1 MLETTILAG
10 MCATLSLGWWVT
22 LRREAGRRRE
32 VEEELREARVR
43 SRETLENVQL
53 ISVMIDSDGTIT
65 FCNDF
70 FLNLVG
76 WRRAEVMG
84 ANWFDRF
91 IPQDQGTVKRLFAAF
106 CSTGEFPTH
115 LKNDIVT
122 RDGERRFISWNN
134 TVQRDRSGAV
144 TGILSI
150 GEDITD
156 RIRAENLLAAH
167 QEQLEKLAAELSLAE
182 ERERRRLAADLHDR
196 IGQSLA
202 FANIKTQA
210 LRGFVTGEGVRHLA
224 DLSGLMEQ
232 VIQDIR
238 TLIFRISP
246 PLLYEVGLEAA
257 LEWLAES
264 IQQEHGFPVIF
275 SDDGEPKPLAGDMK
289 VALYQVA
296 REVLINAAKHARP
309 GRVSLAVGRRGN
321 RIVLV
326 IADDGAGFDVSVN
339 SMTHSGFGLFNI
351 RQRMETLGG
360 EVEID
365 SHPGRGTTVTVTAPL
380 AADRQGECGVS
391 AGIQCMGGAGCGHR
405 GSDCR

>member
-1 MLETTILAG
+1 MDCSGAAAVTGTTILTG
-10 MCATLSLGWWVT
+10 ICLMLSLGWWVT
-22 LRREAGRRRE
+22 LRREAARRRQ
-32 VEEELREARVR
+32 VEEELREALAR
-43 SRETLENVQL
+43 SREMLEKGQF
-53 ISVMIDSDGTIT
+53 ISVMVDREATIT

-70 FLNLVG
+70 FLKIVG
-76 WRRAEVMG
+76 WRRAEVLG

-91 IPQDQGTVKRLFAAF
+91 IPQDQGTVRRLFTAF

-115 LKNDIVT
+115 LQNDIVT
-122 RDGERRFISWNN
+122 RDGGRRFISWNN

-144 TGILSI
+144 TGILAI

-156 RIRAENLLAAH
+156 RIRAENVLASH

-202 FANIKTQA
+202 FASIKTRA
-210 LRGFVTGEGVRHLA
+210 LREFVTGDGGRHLA
-224 DLSGLMEQ
+224 DLTGLMEQ
-232 VIQDIR
+232 VIQDVR

-264 IQQEHGFPVIF
+264 IQQEHGFAVTF
-275 SDDGEPKPLAGDMK
+275 SDDGGVKPLADDMK

-296 REVLINAAKHARP
+296 REALINAAKHARP
-309 GRVSLAVGRRGN
+309 GRVAVETGCRGN
-321 RIVLV
+321 RIV
-326 IADDGAGFDVSVN
+326 ITIRDDGIGFDPASVAVN
-339 SMTHSGFGLFNI
+339 AATHSGFGLFNI

-365 SHPGRGTTVTVTAPL
+365 SRPGRGTTVTVTAPL
-380 AADRQGECGVS
+380 AG
-391 AGIQCMGGAGCGHR
+391 
-405 GSDCR
+405 

>member
-1 MLETTILAG
+1 M
-10 MCATLSLGWWVT
+10 LSLGWWVT
-22 LRREAGRRRE
+22 LRRESARRRD
-32 VEEELREARVR
+32 VEEGLREAETR

-53 ISVMIDSDGTIT
+53 ISVMVDSEATVT

-76 WRRAEVMG
+76 WHRDEVMG
-84 ANWFDRF
+84 TNWFDRF
-91 IPQDQGTVKRLFAAF
+91 IPQDQGTVKRLFTSF
-106 CSTGEFPTH
+106 CAGGTFPAH
-115 LKNDIVT
+115 LQNDIVT
-122 RDGERRFISWNN
+122 RGGERRFISWNN
-134 TVQRDRSGAV
+134 TVLRDRRGNV
-144 TGILSI
+144 TGIMSI

-156 RIRAENLLAAH
+156 RILAENALSSY

-202 FANIKTQA
+202 FASIKTHA
-210 LRGFVTGEGVRHLA
+210 LRGFVTDGGAGHLA
-224 DLSGLMEQ
+224 DLTELMEQ
-232 VIQDIR
+232 VIRDVR
-238 TLIFRISP
+238 TLIFQISP

-275 SDDGEPKPLAGDMK
+275 FDDGEPKPLAEEMK
-289 VALYQVA
+289 VTLFQVA

-309 GRVSLAVGRRGN
+309 GRVSLEVGRRGK

-326 IADDGAGFDVSVN
+326 IADDGVGFDISSVAVN
-339 SMTHSGFGLFNI
+339 SMTHSGFGLFSI

-360 EVEID
+360 QVDVD
-365 SHPGRGTTVTVTAPL
+365 SLPGRGSTVTVTAPL
-380 AADRQGECGVS
+380 AAERKG
-391 AGIQCMGGAGCGHR
+391 
-405 GSDCR
+405 